1 MIETDDEDHAIDDQ
15 GHVTAIEVEIEDHDR
30 EIDQS
35 LAIETA
41 PNQEIDQPIRIEI
54 DLDLGID
61 DRNRATDHD
70 PALDREQEH
79 TQEIKTIMLEMQRFV
94 RIFFQEFEFEI
105 FFSRNHDQNQ
115 LIKIAAQKEDH
126 AKNGKF
132 DFSDFF
138 LLNFLK

>member
-1 MIETDDEDHAIDDQ
+1 M
-15 GHVTAIEVEIEDHDR
+15 TAIEVEIEDHDR

-35 LAIETA
+35 LAIETV
-41 PNQEIDQPIRIEI
+41 PNREIDQPIRLEI
-54 DLDLGID
+54 DLDPGID

-94 RIFFQEFEFEI
+94 RFFFLKNLSLHC

-115 LIKIAAQKEDH
+115 LIKIAAQTEDH
-126 AKNGKF
+126 VKNGGF
-132 DFSDFF
+132 E
-138 LLNFLK
+138 LQT

>member
-1 MIETDDEDHAIDDQ
+1 M
-15 GHVTAIEVEIEDHDR
+15 TAIEVEIEDHDR

-94 RIFFQEFEFEI
+94 RISKNLSLKF

-115 LIKIAAQKEDH
+115 LIKIAAQTEDH
-126 AKNGKF
+126 VKNGEL
-132 DFSDFF
+132 DSN
-138 LLNFLK
+138 L